1 MKNIKNIPIIIIIVV
16 LSLYINSCSNTSDD
30 YLQFVKDGEISYTEK
45 VSQFMVYSGRNRVK
59 VEGAIVADPK
69 VSEVRIYW
77 NTKKDS
83 VVVPINR
90 TSGIDIFSKIIEGL
104 DENIYNFVAKTFDAQ
119 GNSSVE
125 VSMTAEVFGDY
136 YINTLTNR
144 PLINNEITGDTP
156 LLTINFDAMDLST
169 GVIGTEVVYQST
181 DGTEKTV
188 FVNINDPSVEISD
201 YELTTTLS
209 YRTAYLPVETAID
222 TFYSDYDSFIP
233 NITPI
238 LKNASQPFQ
247 PVAEQTDGRFR
258 TLAAPWITNDAAKS
272 HYSDTYGYVGG
283 YDNYNGSAT
292 DARTATMSLEAGYG
306 GEPYFTNAK
315 IYQTAWADA
324 KTYKL
329 LVDVYNTNY
338 ASGSNY
344 IVVTIGD
351 GGIPD
356 VTAVTTA
363 PEVLAYKSI
372 SARGVQTIE
381 FTVPEISKVSI
392 GIVSTQT
399 TNRYCFIKSWKV
411 TEN

>member
-1 MKNIKNIPIIIIIVV
+1 MKNIKHILLIAIMVV
-16 LSLYINSCSNTSDD
+16 LGIYIYSCTDTSDD

-45 VSQFMVYSGRNRVK
+45 VSDLMVYPGRNRVQVK
-59 VEGAIVADPK
+59 GAIVADPK
-69 VSEVRIYW
+69 VTEVRIYW
-77 NTKKDS
+77 NSKQDS

-90 TSGIDIFSKIIEGL
+90 TSGIDVFSKIIDGL
-104 DENIYNFVAKTFDAQ
+104 DENIYNFVTKTFDAQ

-125 VSMTAEVFGDY
+125 VSMTSEVFGDR
-136 YINTLTNR
+136 YINTLINR
-144 PLINNEITGDTP
+144 PILNSEITGETP
-156 LLTINFDAMDLST
+156 MLTINFDAMDLST
-169 GVIGTEVVYQST
+169 GVFGTEVIYQSI
-181 DGTEKTV
+181 DGSEKSI
-188 FVNINDPSVEISD
+188 FVDINSPSIDILD
-201 YELTTTLS
+201 YELKS
-209 YRTAYLPVETAID
+209 SIRYRTAYLPVETAID
-222 TFYSDYDSFIP
+222 TFYSDYDAFIP

-292 DARTATMSLEAGYG
+292 DSRTATMSLEAGYG

-344 IVVTIGD
+344 IVITIGD
-351 GGIPD
+351 VGIPD